1 MSKFSDATAFL
12 KALGMADDLDTFSG
26 RKRVQKTVY
35 LLKQFGADL
44 KFGYTWYLHGPY
56 SPELTRT
63 LLNPSREDKKD
74 ERSLSKPELEI
85 VNKVRNF
92 LGNDFYSVDSIE
104 LVVSLIYL
112 IKHGPQEGL
121 KSKQKIT
128 DYLRHRKP
136 QFSSGEI
143 QTAWEKIEQ
152 SRIWESSFAV
162 LD

>member
-12 KALGMADDLDTFSG
+12 RALGMADDLNTFSG
-26 RKRVQKTVY
+26 RKRVQKTIY

-44 KFGYTWYLHGPY
+44 RFGYTWYLHGPY

-63 LLNPSREDKKD
+63 LLNPSREDRKD
-74 ERSLSKPELEI
+74 ERSLTKAEFEV

-121 KSKQKIT
+121 KSKLKIT
-128 DYLRHRKP
+128 EYLRHRKP
-136 QFSSGEI
+136 QFSLAEI
-143 QTAWEKIEQ
+143 HAAWEKIKQAE
-152 SRIWESSFAV
+152 IWESSFSS

>member
-1 MSKFSDATAFL
+1 MAFL
-12 KALGMADDLDTFSG
+12 EALGLSEELGSFTG
-26 RKRVQKTVY
+26 RKRVQKIIY
-35 LLKQFGADL
+35 LLKQFPGNDL

-63 LLNPSREDKKD
+63 LLNPSRDDKR
-74 ERSLSKPELEI
+74 EEHSLSKSELEV

-121 KSKQKIT
+121 KSKQ
-128 DYLRHRKP
+128 
-136 QFSSGEI
+136 
-143 QTAWEKIEQ
+143 
-152 SRIWESSFAV
+152 
-162 LD
+162 